1 MSGAPPPDAPSS
13 GDVRPTPA
21 AVTAPDDRAE
31 AISRLQIKTFD
42 DALGHRII
50 GTHMWAVREGL
61 RGAAAYELFD
71 GYCQRLVID
80 GIELWRAHLA
90 METLHPQWSG
100 YGYTWRRDL
109 NAIEP
114 EQYVHGSALDADFL
128 GSPFNELI
136 VRAQRGEETPSM
148 RRRLE
153 QEDQRD
159 FPILVEFFA
168 AGATDYAAYLFTF
181 GKGGDRSQGTGIVY
195 SFVTDRRGG
204 FSDDDTTLLQATL
217 PGLSL
222 AMKSHA
228 GYVIASGLLGTYLG
242 EDAGQRVHAGS
253 IMRGTVDT
261 LRAVIWYADIRGFTR
276 ISDSAP
282 GPVVVELLNEVFEI
296 LTASLRVHGGQVLKF
311 IGDGM
316 LAVFSFEEHDRAE
329 TCRHALDAAI
339 EATRNIDEM
348 NKARAAAGAR
358 SPRWISRSISARSC
372 TAMSARPTG
381 STSPS
386 SARRSTR
393 SRGSRLCASRSARQ
407 FWSRRNSSPGLPRTR
422 RASSRSAATHCAACA
437 SRRRFSRWIWGES
450 VRPAPITLEIAGKR
464 DP

>member
-1 MSGAPPPDAPSS
+1 MP
-13 GDVRPTPA
+13 
-21 AVTAPDDRAE
+21 PDDRAA
-31 AISRLQIKTFD
+31 AISRLQIRTFD

-61 RGAAAYELFD
+61 RSAGAYELFD

-114 EQYVHGSALDADFL
+114 QQYVHGSTEDADFL

-136 VRAQRGEETPSM
+136 VRAQGGEENPSL
-148 RRRLE
+148 RRRVE
-153 QEDQRD
+153 QDDQRD

-168 AGATDYAAYLFTF
+168 AGATDYLAYLFEF

-222 AMKSHA
+222 AMKAHA

-242 EDAGQRVHAGS
+242 EDAGRRVHAGS
-253 IMRGTVDT
+253 ILRGSVDT
-261 LRAVIWYADIRGFTR
+261 LRAVIWYADIRGFTTV
-276 ISDSAP
+276 SDSAP

-316 LAVFSFEEHDRAE
+316 LAIFSFEEHDRAE

-339 EATRNIDEM
+339 EAMRNIDEM
-348 NKARAAAGAR
+348 NKARAAAGVPVASVDLALHLGEVLYGNVGATDRLDFTVIGPAVNEVAR
-358 SPRWISRSISARSC
+358 IEALCEPLGRPVLVSAEFV
-372 TAMSARPTG
+372 AGITG
-381 STSPS
+381 ADDRLESLGRH
-386 SARRSTR
+386 AL
-393 SRGSRLCASRSARQ
+393 RGIRE
-407 FWSRRNSSPGLPRTR
+407 PK
-422 RASSRSAATHCAACA
+422 
-437 SRRRFSRWIWGES
+437 
-450 VRPAPITLEIAGKR
+450 EIFALDLGGAL
-464 DP
+464 